1 MEKSPPPKLK
11 SQFINNTQHNIFI
24 AKTESIKNFK
34 NEIIKNLTTAS
45 SKPQIKLIK
54 TFSFLASVV

>member
-11 SQFINNTQHNIFI
+11 SQFINNTQYNIFI

-54 TFSFLASVV
+54 TSQRVHKK